1 MICEPPAA
9 HSPQCSY
16 QFTKAVYAN
25 TSNLTYS
32 ILTLLFGGLL
42 SFIYGLSCGVI
53 SFFFVWLVTPFL
65 RAWLILLGL
74 AGKVWLSFVKCFY
87 DPYFESCGRIFSNV
101 NITFRS
107 GTIQNVWLGY
117 FLLFLKMQLNFIIR
131 DFVLQLPIFFSA
143 QFFTASVSFKFAQ
156 LDFSGTMLSTLAHKP
171 GAGGGFC
178 DRGGLEI

>member
-1 MICEPPAA
+1 MTSQPTAEVFQRDRDPLGNNDFIQVAYSDVICEPPAA

-16 QFTKAVYAN
+16 QFTKGVYAS
-25 TSNLTYS
+25 TLSLTYG

-53 SFFFVWLVTPFL
+53 SFFFVWLVTPFV

-87 DPYFESCGRIFSNV
+87 DPCFESCGRIFSNV

-107 GTIQNVWLGY
+107 GTIQNV
-117 FLLFLKMQLNFIIR
+117 
-131 DFVLQLPIFFSA
+131 
-143 QFFTASVSFKFAQ
+143 
-156 LDFSGTMLSTLAHKP
+156 
-171 GAGGGFC
+171 
-178 DRGGLEI
+178 

>member
-16 QFTKAVYAN
+16 QFTKAVYAS
-25 TSNLTYS
+25 TLSLTYG

-53 SFFFVWLVTPFL
+53 SFFFVWLVTPFV

-87 DPYFESCGRIFSNV
+87 DPCFESCGRIFSNV

-117 FLLFLKMQLNFIIR
+117 FLLFLKMQLNFFNSWFCSATAYFLSSSIFYCTS
-131 DFVLQLPIFFSA
+131 FV
-143 QFFTASVSFKFAQ
+143 
-156 LDFSGTMLSTLAHKP
+156 
-171 GAGGGFC
+171 
-178 DRGGLEI
+178 